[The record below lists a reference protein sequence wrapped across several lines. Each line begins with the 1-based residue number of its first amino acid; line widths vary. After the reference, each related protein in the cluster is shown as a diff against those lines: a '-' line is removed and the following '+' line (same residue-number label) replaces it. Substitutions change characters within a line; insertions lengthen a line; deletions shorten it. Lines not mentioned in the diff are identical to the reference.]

1 MNNNHNNEYSGEMEN
16 KEKYNNEYSEEEEKS
31 DKAKNN
37 TQHLADAKKSN
48 DGINYKTNRN
58 RLFKECIPLA
68 FFVTIAEYHT
78 DATTRNDHNTNAK
91 HPGKKKKS
99 NDRNSNNA
107 NVKNRLF

>member
-1 MNNNHNNEYSGEMEN
+1 MNIQGRW
-16 KEKYNNEYSEEEEKS
+16 KIRKS
-31 DKAKNN
+31 ITMNIQRRRRKVIRRKNN

-91 HPGKKKKS
+91 HPGRKKKS

-107 NVKNRLF
+107 NVKNRLL

>member
-1 MNNNHNNEYSGEMEN
+1 MNIQGRW
-16 KEKYNNEYSEEEEKS
+16 KIRKS
-31 DKAKNN
+31 ITMNIQGRRRKVIRQK
-37 TQHLADAKKSN
+37 LDAKKSN